1 MKGLVE
7 VMCREAEYDENS
19 GMVSWRLDTP
29 EGERLAM
36 YHVSDL
42 ASAIN
47 LRGQPTPGDW
57 HSFCNMMRGKKFKIK
72 FEDTQ

>member
-1 MKGLVE
+1 MTGLVE
-7 VMCREAEYDENS
+7 VVCRQADYDEAS

-42 ASAIN
+42 ASAIG
-47 LRGQPTPGDW
+47 LRGDPKPQDW
-57 HSFCNMMRGKKFKIK
+57 HKFCEMMINKKFKMK
-72 FEDTQ
+72 FENP